1 MSAEIKDS
9 TVQLVESVRANFR
22 DFMTDQVKLAAGS
35 SDKTAAQS
43 PVAIAWGIVGMCFV
57 TSSLQVQGMGNTLD
71 IMRTMVEL
79 TQSFQ
84 DNQSDRQ
91 NAPTSEAI
99 Q

>member
-9 TVQLVESVRANFR
+9 TVQLVETVRANFR

>member
-43 PVAIAWGIVGMCFV
+43 PLAIAWGIVGMCFV

-71 IMRTMVEL
+71 IIRTMVEL
-79 TQSFQ
+79 TKNFQ
-84 DNQSDRQ
+84 DNQSAQQ
-91 NAPTSEAI
+91 NAPSTKAV